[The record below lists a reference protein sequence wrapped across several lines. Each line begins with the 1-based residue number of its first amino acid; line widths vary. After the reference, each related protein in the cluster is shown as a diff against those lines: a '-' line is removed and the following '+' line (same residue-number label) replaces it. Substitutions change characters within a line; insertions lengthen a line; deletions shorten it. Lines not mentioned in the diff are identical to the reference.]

1 MRKLL
6 LLLLFH
12 GCAALSLSAPT
23 PATPFIS
30 ATAAAT
36 APRELMLIEH
46 AMPVMPPHLYE
57 DTLRKAFEAS
67 GDEIL
72 RWYIARVDGDI
83 AIAEVVVLPS

>member
-1 MRKLL
+1 
-6 LLLLFH
+6 
-12 GCAALSLSAPT
+12 
-23 PATPFIS
+23 
-30 ATAAAT
+30 
-36 APRELMLIEH
+36 MLIEH